1 MAKIRKTYELSG
13 IDVAYAYTRLNNL
26 VDFKAQKMVCF
37 PGRCSP
43 KFDYSEGKLKSNEN
57 IRVSF
62 FRRRNRGRVVIRYD
76 NDSVQ
81 GGYINHLM
89 DYVKKQEQRDVDYWQ
104 RAKQSVE
111 KIVEGI
117 RVPDLSIFSDNQL
130 VFR

>member
-1 MAKIRKTYELSG
+1 
-13 IDVAYAYTRLNNL
+13 
-26 VDFKAQKMVCF
+26 
-37 PGRCSP
+37 
-43 KFDYSEGKLKSNEN
+43 
-57 IRVSF
+57 
-62 FRRRNRGRVVIRYD
+62 
-76 NDSVQ
+76 
-81 GGYINHLM
+81 M